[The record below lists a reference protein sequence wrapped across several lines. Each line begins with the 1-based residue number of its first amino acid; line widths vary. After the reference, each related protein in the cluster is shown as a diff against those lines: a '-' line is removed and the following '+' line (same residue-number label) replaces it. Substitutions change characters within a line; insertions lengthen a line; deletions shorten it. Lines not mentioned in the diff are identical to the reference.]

1 MEGGKQTGSSLA
13 SDLFGA
19 KDSSS
24 SSGIFGSMFPPPPKV
39 VGQDSYHYS
48 ETEKKIVPG
57 NPTWAAKNGV
67 AVADRNAVG
76 GQGQNQR
83 KDGISYYTDEKVQP
97 FHYSSSIYY
106 GGQDVYSRPESAQNP
121 ETSFN
126 KDNGEDDSGSA
137 SRGNWWQ
144 GSLYY

>member
-1 MEGGKQTGSSLA
+1 MEGGKQTSSSLA

-24 SSGIFGSMFPPPPKV
+24 SSSSGIFGTMFPPPPKV
-39 VGQDSYHYS
+39 VGQEYS
-48 ETEKKIVPG
+48 GTEKKIISG
-57 NPTWAAKNGV
+57 NPNWTAKNG
-67 AVADRNAVG
+67 VADRNAVG
-76 GQGQNQR
+76 GQNQR
-83 KDGISYYTDEKVQP
+83 KDDVSYYTDEKVQP

-121 ETSFN
+121 GTSFN
-126 KDNGEDDSGSA
+126 KDNGGEDDLGSA